1 MKKLAPK
8 ITRVDLLTE
17 HCAFR
22 EVTNIKTEKGKFRLQ
37 DCVLEAAILK
47 RPGG

>member
-1 MKKLAPK
+1 M
-8 ITRVDLLTE
+8 TRVDLLTE

-22 EVTNIKTEKGKFRLQ
+22 EVTNIKTEEGKFSIQ

-47 RPGG
+47 RP